1 MPTLTIT
8 SDKPVVVIP
17 VNEYEDLMDRLEII
31 SDTQLLQDLREARK
45 DYAEGKTISMEQ
57 LLSEF

>member
-31 SDTQLLQDLREARK
+31 SDTQLLHDLREARK

-57 LLSEF
+57 LLSE